1 MSKKIQLKLNITL
14 IYLIF
19 IYISPISSSR
29 VYPIHKFIITND
41 LNHSN
46 ISNINLKEYFHFS
59 LDVKGVGIIF
69 EKSSN
74 VSLIPYHLFKQIKKI
89 LDVYSSDSNS
99 YILDKEND
107 YKEIIIFY
115 FLNNNFS
122 FNLILEKI
130 GITFPNDVLFYR
142 PKDEINKNYFIFLTK
157 ENQENIIFGKNLIDL
172 MKIEFDNDEDF
183 IINNNDFVTHLEE
196 L

>member
-1 MSKKIQLKLNITL
+1 MSKNFLLILKKIL

-19 IYISPISSSR
+19 LFISPISSFR
-29 VYPIHKFIITND
+29 IYATHKFIITNN

-46 ISNINLKEYFHFS
+46 ISDIDLREYFHFS

-69 EKSSN
+69 DN
-74 VSLIPYHLFKQIKKI
+74 NLNINLIPYHLFTQIKKI
-89 LDVYSSDSNS
+89 IDLYSPDSNS
-99 YILDKEND
+99 FILNKENG
-107 YKEIIIFY
+107 YQEMVIFY
-115 FLNNNFS
+115 YLNNNIS

-157 ENQENIIFGKNLIDL
+157 ENQENFIFGKNLIDL
-172 MKIEFDNDEDF
+172 MKIEFDNEEEF
-183 IINNNDFVTHLEE
+183 VINNSNFITHLEE
-196 L
+196 

>member
-1 MSKKIQLKLNITL
+1 M
-14 IYLIF
+14 
-19 IYISPISSSR
+19 
-29 VYPIHKFIITND
+29 
-41 LNHSN
+41 NHSN
-46 ISNINLKEYFHFS
+46 ISNINLKEYFYFS

-69 EKSSN
+69 DKNSN
-74 VSLIPYHLFKQIKKI
+74 VSLIPYYLFKQIKKI
-89 LDVYSSDSNS
+89 LDVYSPDSNS